1 MQNAVVNLLGVS
13 VDERPAIASEL
24 FRKCQDLRASKG
36 RPHWFVIDEAHH
48 VFPSDVPAENTFVAE
63 PPKTS
68 LMITVHPNHV
78 RKETLASADVVIA
91 VGTNPHQTIREYCQA
106 LGIEEPELQPVSLE
120 QGEVLAWFRH
130 RSGTPFTVVTEP
142 GKTEHKRH
150 IRKYAEGDLGV
161 GSFVFHGP
169 DGRLSLVAHNLN
181 TFMRIGE
188 GVDDPTWEYH
198 LRAGHFSEWLRL
210 VVKDQE
216 LADQVRDL
224 ERRDSPPQQSRKEV
238 IAAICARYTSPE

>member
-1 MQNAVVNLLGVS
+1 
-13 VDERPAIASEL
+13 
-24 FRKCQDLRASKG
+24 
-36 RPHWFVIDEAHH
+36 
-48 VFPSDVPAENTFVAE
+48 
-63 PPKTS
+63 
-68 LMITVHPNHV
+68 
-78 RKETLASADVVIA
+78 
-91 VGTNPHQTIREYCQA
+91 
-106 LGIEEPELQPVSLE
+106 
-120 QGEVLAWFRH
+120 VLAWFRH

-181 TFMRIGE
+181 TFMRMGE

-210 VVKDQE
+210 VVKDKE

-238 IAAICARYTSPE
+238 IAAICARYTLPE